1 MDGLMCPKFVTSLV
15 KRGVYFM
22 LHNKRKKL
30 GSMVRLGNLETD
42 RDERVT
48 GRRRCLLRREEVRK
62 LVNC

>member
-1 MDGLMCPKFVTSLV
+1 
-15 KRGVYFM
+15 M